1 MLGSCFVVQYRVYLV
16 ATWVEQV
23 FVEDTRMVAEDL
35 PCLLLLEVIAQHLKC
50 KWALELSS

>member
-16 ATWVEQV
+16 ATGVEQV

-35 PCLLLLEVIAQHLKC
+35 PDI
-50 KWALELSS
+50 SS